1 MVFKRLRKKNILENR
16 IRGQHLCVGC
26 GLCALVCPSQAIQI
40 VYGKFKEFRPSIEAT
55 RCDECGLCRK
65 YCPVIRENLE
75 ALGTKISSS
84 SDGMMFGL
92 ESSQCYV
99 GFDQNQEK
107 RKGSASGGVVTGI
120 LQHLLITGAIEE
132 VIHAEAVNAVTG
144 AVHYKVC
151 ISKSIAECHQR
162 RSSFYGPLCYYD
174 AMSHYQDKAA
184 RIAITGVPC
193 VLRGLKKLFTEHPRF
208 NKNKVTLLALSCS
221 HNVSGQ
227 FVDYLADSFN
237 IDPSQPYTALLRD
250 KHNIP
255 DANNFN
261 TCFKYDNHVPDR
273 RNRYST
279 LFTPLWRSYCFSLE
293 ACHYCPDFWGAEA
306 DVSVKD
312 AWGHWAEDP
321 LGKSIVVVRNQKL
334 LEAIQTIDHLALEDL
349 PLNIARDCQRETVI
363 YKQVSILERFEK
375 TWLSK
380 NNRTSGF
387 ALYFPASR
395 LSKKLYRFLG
405 YRLSNVILLAFLK
418 LWPFAGNQDHT
429 KDYFLFDRLRR
440 TLAHLIPT
448 NRQLVVFGTGKMAF
462 DIAKTF
468 SAEVCFFVDN
478 DSSKHGSL
486 FFGKSVLDPKVL
498 AEKKSCHFVLIASMY
513 HDEIAK
519 QLTGY
524 GLNEGRDFS
533 KCHSAYA
540 KAGGIPKRS
549 LKSLFFRS
557 KRTKQP
563 QQKKILILGGYG
575 FQNTGDEA
583 QLNTNLSELTSKFP
597 SHIIKVLTPNPRYTY
612 FEHDR
617 CLIGDAPRVA
627 FYDFG
632 TKPLYNLATQR
643 QKLEFLFRSLLIY
656 FNAHLVARNLPT
668 FFLSA
673 KRSALLYE
681 LSTADLVFFSGGGYL
696 TGSTLSR
703 LWDGIFFTIY
713 ADVMKVPVVMSGQT
727 IGVWD
732 SVFTKHLARFGLSKA
747 KAITTRDA
755 DKSLLALS
763 ELGISHDRI
772 FSTFDDALYCQKET
786 NVQIMNSVLEASGLK
801 ENSDYFAL
809 NIHYWG
815 LKTPEE
821 KECLIKK
828 IGLSLETIQK
838 KTGLLILGVPMIPE
852 DYHALSDLKKNFFD
866 LNLRVLNYNYDFK
879 IARTALSNSKFCL
892 TMKHHPIIFS
902 LGENVPVISISSGVY
917 YEQKNIGA
925 LKLFSLERFN
935 VRFEDDDFQG
945 KLKDIVY
952 NVLSDKEIIV
962 KNIEDSLL
970 TLKVKKN
977 NFMDILVQY
986 LEASS

>member
-1 MVFKRLRKKNILENR
+1 MVFSRFRQKNILENR

-26 GLCALVCPSQAIQI
+26 GLCSLVCPSQAIQI
-40 VYGKFKEFRPSIEAT
+40 VYGRYKEFRPLIEE
-55 RCDECGLCRK
+55 RKCDGCGLCNK

-75 ALGTKISSS
+75 GIAKKITSS

-92 ESSQCYV
+92 DSSQSFV
-99 GFDQNQEK
+99 GFDKNQEG
-107 RKGSASGGVVTGI
+107 RKGSASGGVVTGV
-120 LQHLLITGAIEE
+120 LQHLLINGDIEE

-151 ISKSIAECHQR
+151 VSKSITECHQR

-174 AMSHYQDKAA
+174 AMSQYKDKAA
-184 RIAITGVPC
+184 KIAITGVPC
-193 VLRGLKKLFTEHPRF
+193 VLRGLKKLFTKHPRF

-227 FVDYLADSFN
+227 FVDHLADSFN
-237 IDPSQPYTALLRD
+237 IDPSQPYIALLRD
-250 KHNIP
+250 KQNIS

-334 LEAIQTIDHLALEDL
+334 LETIQAIDCLELEAL
-349 PLNIARDCQRETVI
+349 PLSVARDCQRETVI
-363 YKQVSILERFEK
+363 YKQVSIRDRFEK
-375 TWLSK
+375 SWLSK
-380 NNRTSGF
+380 DNRTNGF
-387 ALYFPASR
+387 AFYFPASR
-395 LSKKLYRFLG
+395 ISKTLYHLLG
-405 YRLSNVILLAFLK
+405 YRLSNVILLAFIK

-429 KDYFLFDRLRR
+429 KDYLLFHRLRR
-440 TLAHLIPT
+440 SLAHLIPT
-448 NRQLVVFGTGKMAF
+448 DRQLVVFGTGKMAF

-478 DSSKHGSL
+478 DSSKHGT
-486 FFGKSVLDPKVL
+486 FFVGKPVLDPKVL
-498 AEKKSCHFVLIASMY
+498 AEKKRCHFVLIASMY
-513 HDEIAK
+513 HDEIAN

-524 GLNEGRDFS
+524 GRIEGRDFS
-533 KCHSAYA
+533 KCYSAYA
-540 KAGGIPKRS
+540 KAGGIPKKP
-549 LKSLFFRS
+549 LKSLFFRR
-557 KRTKQP
+557 KRCKRP

-617 CLIGDAPRVA
+617 CLIGDAPRVS

-632 TKPLYNLATQR
+632 TKPLYNLSTQP
-643 QKLEFLFRSLLIY
+643 QKIQFLLQSLLIY
-656 FNAHLVARNLPT
+656 FNAHLVARDLPT

-732 SVFTKHLARFGLSKA
+732 SVFTKYLARLGLSKA

-772 FSTFDDALYCQKET
+772 FSTFDDALYCQKELS
-786 NVQIMNSVLEASGLK
+786 NQIMNNVFEASGLDAS
-801 ENSDYFAL
+801 SDYFAL

-821 KECLIKK
+821 KECLIKR
-828 IGLSLETIQK
+828 IGNSLEVIQK
-838 KTGLLILGVPMIPE
+838 ETGLLILGVPMIPE
-852 DYHALSDLKKNFFD
+852 DNHALSVLKKVFAD
-866 LNLRVLNYNYDFK
+866 LNMRILNYNYDFK
-879 IARTALSNSKFCL
+879 IARTAISNSKFCL

-902 LGENVPVISISSGVY
+902 LGEKVPVISISYGSY
-917 YEQKNIGA
+917 YEQKNLGA

-935 VRFEDDDFQG
+935 VKFEDDDFQG
-945 KLKDIVY
+945 KLIDMIN
-952 NVLSDKEIIV
+952 NVSSDKEIII

-970 TLKVKKN
+970 TLKVRKN
-977 NFMDILVQY
+977 KLMNIIVEH
-986 LEASS
+986 LEAAS